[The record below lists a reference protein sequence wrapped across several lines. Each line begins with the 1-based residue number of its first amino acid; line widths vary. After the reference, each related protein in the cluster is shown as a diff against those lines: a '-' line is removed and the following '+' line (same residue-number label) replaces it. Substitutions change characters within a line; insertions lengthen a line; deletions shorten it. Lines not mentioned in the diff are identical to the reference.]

1 MSSKERLFRF
11 KQFAVDHLQSAMK
24 VGVDSVL
31 LGSWAEVD
39 GADMILDAGTG
50 CGLLA
55 LMAAQRNQT
64 ARILGVEI
72 DSAAANEA
80 SRNFASSPWKD
91 RLKSIC
97 MDFGLFASMEKNR
110 NVFDLIISNPP
121 YFSSGLSP
129 VDART
134 AARHQGE
141 FSPSA
146 VIAAAK
152 ELLRAGGGIAM
163 VLPEGE
169 VFNHAAE
176 YAAHCGFF
184 LTRICR
190 VRGRS
195 DLPVKR
201 ILAEW
206 RLLENE
212 ETRRPTPGPEE
223 SELILEIEPGIPTPA
238 HRLLCRDFYLRF

>member
-1 MSSKERLFRF
+1 MGKKERLFQF
-11 KQFAVDHLQSAMK
+11 KQFAVNHSRSAMK

-31 LGSWAEVD
+31 LGSWAGVE
-39 GADMILDAGTG
+39 GAGMILDAGTG

-55 LMAAQRNQT
+55 LMAAQRNPT

-72 DSAAANEA
+72 DSAAADEA
-80 SRNFASSPWKD
+80 SGNFASSPWGS
-91 RLKSIC
+91 RLESIC
-97 MDFGLFASMEKNR
+97 MDFGLFASLEKNR
-110 NVFDLIISNPP
+110 KVFDLIISNPP

-141 FSPSA
+141 FSPYA
-146 VIAAAK
+146 ILAAARS
-152 ELLRAGGGIAM
+152 LLRDGGSVSM

-169 VFNHAAE
+169 IFNHVSEKATD
-176 YAAHCGFF
+176 CG
-184 LTRICR
+184 LYLARICR

-201 ILAEW
+201 VLAEW
-206 RLLENE
+206 RLLENA
-212 ETRRPTPGPEE
+212 ETRRVAPGLEE
-223 SELILEIEPGIPTPA
+223 SELVLEIEPGIPTPA
-238 HRLLCRDFYLRF
+238 HRSLCRDFYLRF